1 MPPSQ
6 PSHGRIGALRLVGVA
21 LLAALA
27 LLPIANWIP
36 GGHDVDWYDT
46 TRQLWILGS
55 VIVAGLAVVLAI
67 TVGRYGA
74 ALAPLGRRLAAL
86 PRPSPMLAGLLLVA
100 AAFIAY
106 AVVASDVFSRRPL
119 LIDEVIQLFQA
130 RIFEQ
135 GRLWLPSAGR
145 PDLFGSMHLV
155 DQGGRIY
162 GQFPAGGPAALA
174 VGDALG
180 AAWLVGPACGA
191 IAVAAFIAFLRT
203 TEPRAATRWAAA
215 ALFAF
220 APFTLFQAGSHMNHG
235 FALAALLVATAAL
248 ARVVTAEAPRP
259 GLALLS
265 GLGYGIA
272 ATIRPTDALAFALP
286 AGVWYLARAVR
297 DRRRVPDLLASG
309 VGVAVPLLVLFWVNL
324 RTTGGPLLFGY
335 EVLWGKEHNLGFHR
349 APWGPVHTPLRGLEL
364 INIYLLRLQT
374 YLFEAPVP
382 SLLPLLAALAL
393 APAFGP
399 FDRLLLTSAG
409 LLLGIYFAYW
419 HDGFFLGPR
428 FLYPLAPILALWT
441 VRLPS
446 FVRARFG
453 SGFAYRFV
461 LAGFAVAAV
470 MAAGTQLPARVKRY
484 RDGLFTMRWNADS
497 TAAAD
502 GVRGALVLVRE
513 SWGSQVIAR
522 MWALGLTR
530 SETEWLY
537 RSVDVCALELGVDA
551 AEGQGLRGPAALAA
565 LRPLASDSLRVMA
578 SPFSADV
585 SERYLPGATYP
596 PACVAKVREDREGF
610 TLYAPLL
617 LARYGGNVYVRDLH
631 ARDTVA
637 VALFPDRPAYLVRP
651 DGAAERAT
659 PRFYP
664 LDPDS
669 LALAWGVPA
678 ARLRIAAP
686 PPSR

>member
-1 MPPSQ
+1 
-6 PSHGRIGALRLVGVA
+6 
-21 LLAALA
+21 
-27 LLPIANWIP
+27 
-36 GGHDVDWYDT
+36 
-46 TRQLWILGS
+46 
-55 VIVAGLAVVLAI
+55 
-67 TVGRYGA
+67 
-74 ALAPLGRRLAAL
+74 
-86 PRPSPMLAGLLLVA
+86 
-100 AAFIAY
+100 
-106 AVVASDVFSRRPL
+106 
-119 LIDEVIQLFQA
+119 
-130 RIFEQ
+130 
-135 GRLWLPSAGR
+135 
-145 PDLFGSMHLV
+145 
-155 DQGGRIY
+155 
-162 GQFPAGGPAALA
+162 
-174 VGDALG
+174 
-180 AAWLVGPACGA
+180 
-191 IAVAAFIAFLRT
+191 
-203 TEPRAATRWAAA
+203 
-215 ALFAF
+215 
-220 APFTLFQAGSHMNHG
+220 
-235 FALAALLVATAAL
+235 LLVATAAL